1 MANVIDFE
9 LLEKLEEKIVKKRLK
24 RLHKL
29 LNWFITN

>member
-29 LNWFITN
+29 LN